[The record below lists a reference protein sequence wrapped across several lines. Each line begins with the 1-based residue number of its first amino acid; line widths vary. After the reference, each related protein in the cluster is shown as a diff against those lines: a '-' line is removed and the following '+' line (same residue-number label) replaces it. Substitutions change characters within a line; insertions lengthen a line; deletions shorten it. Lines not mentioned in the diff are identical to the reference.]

1 MAAPQIPNLNTLRRG
16 RGRGRGGSQRTE
28 EGPGRTSGKDRV
40 IQGTDNDASVSR
52 LSAVRLGYLD
62 DPYAEALT
70 PAENAVRRFPI
81 INRGTYVRT
90 TAIDEL
96 VTRFL
101 GPYTPQ
107 SVPKRKQIISLGAG
121 SDTRVFRLLA
131 SRQPP
136 DVIYHEIDFAVNTT
150 AKIKAIRS
158 TPLLQR
164 AVGITPSNDEVSL
177 SETGDALHS
186 PCYHIHPLDLRSLSA
201 TEDPSKIMP
210 GFKTELPTLLVSEC
224 CLVYLSPTEAEQV
237 LSWFTKAL
245 GKGADVTGTANI
257 ETPITPLGLILYE
270 PIRPDDPFGR
280 TMVAN
285 LATRGIKLQ
294 TLQKYHSLGAQRTRL
309 KEQGFIS
316 TQAAADIE
324 FIWEHWVN
332 EQEKERVADIERLDE
347 MEEWQLLAR
356 HYCIA
361 WGWRNGIDPTAFSG
375 WSTLPSQSSE
385 Q

>member
-1 MAAPQIPNLNTLRRG
+1 MSPLTKDLRFHQ
-16 RGRGRGGSQRTE
+16 GRGRGGSQRTE

-107 SVPKRKQIISLGAG
+107 SVPKRKQIISL
-121 SDTRVFRLLA
+121 
-131 SRQPP
+131 

-361 WGWRNGIDPTAFSG
+361 WGGETEL
-375 WSTLPSQSSE
+375 TLQPSVAGALCRPNPANNKL
-385 Q
+385 